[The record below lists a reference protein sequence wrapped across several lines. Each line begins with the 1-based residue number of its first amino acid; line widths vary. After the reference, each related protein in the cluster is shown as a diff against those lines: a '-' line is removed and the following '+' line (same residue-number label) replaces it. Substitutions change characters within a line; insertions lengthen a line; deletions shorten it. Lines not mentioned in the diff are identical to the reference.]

1 MDAIDQEIKA
11 KRGCCHGDCKI
22 ERGSP
27 SERRPLF
34 NMDSLMALGMDVSE
48 ELLELRYLRGFLGL
62 SWTTCEPVRGVE
74 SERCLRSGG

>member
-1 MDAIDQEIKA
+1 
-11 KRGCCHGDCKI
+11 
-22 ERGSP
+22 
-27 SERRPLF
+27 
-34 NMDSLMALGMDVSE
+34 MDSLMALGMDVSE